1 MYVRARERGAQDLG
15 AVNWDRPA
23 RLDHSG
29 FNSLGQ
35 QPTHSVGAGTSTSKC
50 DDVVGKPV
58 ILDRFDVG
66 DYRLKPHHYDSL
78 LELGA
83 QVVNNA
89 SSAGGLALF
98 IDGHADDTGAPFMNI
113 GLSFNRA
120 LEVKRFLVE
129 VIAHNSQNQVAAPM
143 RIKGHGQRNP
153 IRGALKSKNRRVEV
167 RLCRVPSSTTAPSAP
182 RQLHSVA
189 NFARGLGSISQPLT
203 QCPAGTQTA
212 PNCNQTSSSAERH
225 IKEQDAPQIFALL
238 CGPSPW
244 SQFFRSN
251 LNAHLQSIPK
261 QRPIRIVTD
270 GEFARKYKDVFNA
283 PAPQDAQGF
292 VDRRNATIYLKEFP
306 ARNFGRSLVGIALH
320 EAVHLFSH
328 PPGRSN
334 QLRATSYSFLGTGL
348 LEGLTQAITED
359 IQTAQCIQPMRERWQ
374 AYKDYLPV
382 ARELIRIFTPAIVGD
397 AYFNGNVTRLLR
409 VIEGRWTFPSFRA
422 LRTLTDQ
429 KDTGQALQLIA
440 SLEKAYSNRPK
451 PKISKFQWVFR

>member
-1 MYVRARERGAQDLG
+1 
-15 AVNWDRPA
+15 
-23 RLDHSG
+23 
-29 FNSLGQ
+29 
-35 QPTHSVGAGTSTSKC
+35 
-50 DDVVGKPV
+50 
-58 ILDRFDVG
+58 VG
-66 DYRLKPHHYDSL
+66 DYRLKPHHYDQL

-89 SSAGGLALF
+89 RSAGGLSLF
-98 IDGHADDTGAPFMNI
+98 IDGHADDSGALFMNI

-143 RIKGHGQRNP
+143 RIKGHGQQNP
-153 IRGALKSKNRRVEV
+153 LRGVPKSKNRRVEV
-167 RLCRVPSSTTAPSAP
+167 RLCRAPSSTPPSAP
-182 RQLHSVA
+182 RQSHGPA

-203 QCPAGTQTA
+203 QCPAGTQPA

-251 LNAHLQSIPK
+251 LNASLQSIPK
-261 QRPIRIVTD
+261 QRPIQIVTD
-270 GEFARKYKDVFNA
+270 GEFAQKYKDVFNA

-306 ARNFGRSLVGIALH
+306 AGNFGRSLVGIALH

-328 PPGRSN
+328 PPGRSK
-334 QLRATSYSFLGTGL
+334 QLRATSYNFLGTGL

-374 AYKDYLPV
+374 AYKEYLPV

-409 VIEGRWTFPSFRA
+409 AIEGRWTFTSFQKLSR
-422 LRTLTDQ
+422 LTDQ
-429 KDTGQALQLIA
+429 KDTGQAMQLIA

>member
-1 MYVRARERGAQDLG
+1 MYVCARERGAQDLG
-15 AVNWDRPA
+15 
-23 RLDHSG
+23 
-29 FNSLGQ
+29 
-35 QPTHSVGAGTSTSKC
+35 
-50 DDVVGKPV
+50 
-58 ILDRFDVG
+58 
-66 DYRLKPHHYDSL
+66 
-78 LELGA
+78 
-83 QVVNNA
+83 
-89 SSAGGLALF
+89 
-98 IDGHADDTGAPFMNI
+98 
-113 GLSFNRA
+113 
-120 LEVKRFLVE
+120 VE
-129 VIAHNSQNQVAAPM
+129 A
-143 RIKGHGQRNP
+143 
-153 IRGALKSKNRRVEV
+153 
-167 RLCRVPSSTTAPSAP
+167 RLCRARSSTLPSAP
-182 RQLHSVA
+182 RQSHGGA

-203 QCPAGTQTA
+203 QCPAGIQPA

-225 IKEQDAPQIFALL
+225 ITEQDAPQIFALL
-238 CGPSPW
+238 CGPSLWQP
-244 SQFFRSN
+244 FFRSN

-306 ARNFGRSLVGIALH
+306 AGNFGRSLVGIALH

-334 QLRATSYSFLGTGL
+334 QLRAFAYDFLGVGL
-348 LEGLTQAITED
+348 LEGITQVITED
-359 IQTAQCIQPMRERWQ
+359 IQTAHCIQPLRERWQ
-374 AYKDYLPV
+374 PYKDYLPV

-409 VIEGRWTFPSFRA
+409 AIEGRWNFPSFRR

-429 KDTGQALQLIA
+429 KNKDQAMQLIV